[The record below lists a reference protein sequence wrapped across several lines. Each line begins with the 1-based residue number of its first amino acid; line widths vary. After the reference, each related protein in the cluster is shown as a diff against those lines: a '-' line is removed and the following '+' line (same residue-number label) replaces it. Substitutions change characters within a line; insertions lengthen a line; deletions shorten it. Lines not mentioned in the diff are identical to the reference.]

1 VNPFGRAAPAW
12 REEINMLK
20 RSLRWFA
27 VAFLAAALAVPAFAA
42 PAAQAPQQVVQS
54 IADELAGSIQGHQ
67 AELRKHPD
75 QVIKIIDRIVLPH
88 FDMDYAAL
96 LVLGRHA
103 REATP
108 AQRVAF
114 SRAFYDALTHRYA
127 EGLVAYTRG
136 AVKVLPAQAPLDQ
149 RRTIVRTQVQL
160 ASGKDLSV
168 DYAFRKTSSGEW
180 KAYDVIIEG
189 ISYITNY
196 RNQVDAEIRKEGI
209 DGLIKRLQ
217 TQGAAAINE
226 MKTEDGEH

>member
-1 VNPFGRAAPAW
+1 MPKRFIPF
-12 REEINMLK
+12 
-20 RSLRWFA
+20 
-27 VAFLAAALAVPAFAA
+27 FLAFALAALAPAVAA
-42 PAAQAPQQVVQS
+42 PTDQAPQLVVQS
-54 IADELAGSIQGHQ
+54 IADKLADAIQGRQ
-67 AELRKHPD
+67 AELRQNPD
-75 QVIKIIDRIVLPH
+75 EVIKIIDGIVLPH

-96 LVLGRHA
+96 LVLGPHA

-114 SRAFYDALTHRYA
+114 TRAFYKALTHRYA

-136 AVKVLPAQAPLDQ
+136 AVKVLPAQGPLDQ

-160 ASGKDLSV
+160 ASGKNLSV

-196 RNQVDAEIRKEGI
+196 RNQVDAEIQKEGI

-226 MKTEDGEH
+226 MKKEGGGH

>member
-1 VNPFGRAAPAW
+1 
-12 REEINMLK
+12 MLK
-20 RSLRWFA
+20 RSMLLLFVMFLGA
-27 VAFLAAALAVPAFAA
+27 ASATPALAAA
-42 PAAQAPQQVVQS
+42 AQTPQQIVQS
-54 IADELAGSIQGHQ
+54 IADGLGQAIQGHQ
-67 AELRKHPD
+67 AELRQNPE
-75 QVIKIIDRIVLPH
+75 QVIKIIDGIVLPH
-88 FDMDYAAL
+88 FDIDYASL

-114 SRAFYDALTHRYA
+114 AHAFYNALTHRYA

-136 AVKVLPAQAPLDQ
+136 AVKVLPAEGPLDQ
-149 RRTIVRTQVQL
+149 RRTIVRTQVML
-160 ASGKDLSV
+160 ASGKSLSV
-168 DYAFRKTSSGEW
+168 DYAFRKTASDEW

-217 TQGAAAINE
+217 TEGAGAIDQ
-226 MKTEDGEH
+226 MKQDAGN

>member
-1 VNPFGRAAPAW
+1 
-12 REEINMLK
+12 MLK
-20 RSLRWFA
+20 RSLRWLV
-27 VAFLAAALAVPAFAA
+27 VAFAAAAFAAPAFAA
-42 PAAQAPQQVVQS
+42 PAEQTPQQIVQS
-54 IADELAGSIQGHQ
+54 IADQLATAIQGHQ
-67 AELRKHPD
+67 AELRKNPD
-75 QVIKIIDRIVLPH
+75 KVINIIDRIVLPH

-136 AVKVLPAQAPLDQ
+136 AVKVLPAQGPLDQ
-149 RRTIVRTQVQL
+149 RRTIVRIQVQL
-160 ASGKDLSV
+160 ASGKNLSV
-168 DYAFRKTSSGEW
+168 DYAFRKTPSGEW

-196 RNQVDAEIRKEGI
+196 RSQVDAEIQKEGI
-209 DGLIKRLQ
+209 DGLIKHLQ

-226 MKTEDGEH
+226 MKKEGGGH

>member
-1 VNPFGRAAPAW
+1 
-12 REEINMLK
+12 MLK
-20 RSLRWFA
+20 RFIPLILVLA
-27 VAFLAAALAVPAFAA
+27 LAALGTPAKAA
-42 PAAQAPQQVVQS
+42 ATDQTPQRIVQS
-54 IADELAGSIQGHQ
+54 IADDLANAIQDHQ
-67 AELRKHPD
+67 PELREHPD
-75 QVIKIIDRIVLPH
+75 QVIKIIDGIVLPH

-103 REATP
+103 REASP

-114 SRAFYDALTHRYA
+114 TRAFYNALTHRYA

-136 AVKVLPAQAPLDQ
+136 AVKVLPTQGSLDQ

-160 ASGKDLSV
+160 ASGKNLSV
-168 DYAFRKTSSGEW
+168 NYAFRKTSSGEW

-217 TQGAAAINE
+217 TQGAAAINQ
-226 MKTEDGEH
+226 MKKEDGGH

>member
-1 VNPFGRAAPAW
+1 MP
-12 REEINMLK
+12 K
-20 RSLRWFA
+20 RFIPL
-27 VAFLAAALAVPAFAA
+27 FLAFALAALAPAVAA
-42 PAAQAPQQVVQS
+42 PTDQAPQQVVQS
-54 IADELAGSIQGHQ
+54 IADKLADAIQGRQ
-67 AELRKHPD
+67 AELRQNPD
-75 QVIKIIDRIVLPH
+75 EVIKIIDGIVLPH

-96 LVLGRHA
+96 LVLGPHA

-114 SRAFYDALTHRYA
+114 TRAFYKALTHRYA

-136 AVKVLPAQAPLDQ
+136 AVKVLPAQGPLDQ

-160 ASGKDLSV
+160 ASGKNLSV

-196 RNQVDAEIRKEGI
+196 RNQVDAEIQKEGI

-226 MKTEDGEH
+226 MKKEGGGH

>member
-1 VNPFGRAAPAW
+1 MLKRFIPCFLALALAALAAPA
-12 REEINMLK
+12 
-20 RSLRWFA
+20 
-27 VAFLAAALAVPAFAA
+27 VAA
-42 PAAQAPQQVVQS
+42 PTAQAPQQIVQS
-54 IADELAGSIQGHQ
+54 IADKLADAIQGRQ
-67 AELRKHPD
+67 AELRQHPD
-75 QVIKIIDRIVLPH
+75 EVIKIIDGIVLPH

-96 LVLGRHA
+96 LVLGPHA

-114 SRAFYDALTHRYA
+114 TRAFYKALTHRYA

-136 AVKVLPAQAPLDQ
+136 AVKVLPAQGPLDQ

-160 ASGKDLSV
+160 ASGKNLSV

-226 MKTEDGEH
+226 MKKEDGGH

>member
-1 VNPFGRAAPAW
+1 MP
-12 REEINMLK
+12 K
-20 RSLRWFA
+20 RFIPL
-27 VAFLAAALAVPAFAA
+27 FLAFALAALAPAVAA
-42 PAAQAPQQVVQS
+42 PTDQAPQLVVQS
-54 IADELAGSIQGHQ
+54 IADKLADAIQGRQ
-67 AELRKHPD
+67 AELRQNPD
-75 QVIKIIDRIVLPH
+75 EVIKIIDGIVLPH

-96 LVLGRHA
+96 LVLGPHA

-114 SRAFYDALTHRYA
+114 TRAFYKALTHRYA

-136 AVKVLPAQAPLDQ
+136 AVKVLPAQGPLDQ

-160 ASGKDLSV
+160 ASGKNLSV

-196 RNQVDAEIRKEGI
+196 RNQVDAEIQKEGI

-226 MKTEDGEH
+226 MKKEGGGH

>member
-1 VNPFGRAAPAW
+1 MLKRFIPLVLVLALAALAAPA
-12 REEINMLK
+12 
-20 RSLRWFA
+20 
-27 VAFLAAALAVPAFAA
+27 VAA
-42 PAAQAPQQVVQS
+42 PTDQAPQQIVQS
-54 IADELAGSIQGHQ
+54 IADKLADAIQGRQ
-67 AELRKHPD
+67 AELRQNPD
-75 QVIKIIDRIVLPH
+75 EVIKIIDGIVLPH

-96 LVLGRHA
+96 LVLGPHA

-114 SRAFYDALTHRYA
+114 TRAFYKALTHRYA

-136 AVKVLPAQAPLDQ
+136 AVKVLPAQGPLDQ

-160 ASGKDLSV
+160 ASGKNLSV

-196 RNQVDAEIRKEGI
+196 RNQVDAEIQKEGI

-226 MKTEDGEH
+226 MKKEDGGH

>member
-1 VNPFGRAAPAW
+1 
-12 REEINMLK
+12 MLK
-20 RSLRWFA
+20 RFIPLILI
-27 VAFLAAALAVPAFAA
+27 LAIAALGTPAMAA
-42 PAAQAPQQVVQS
+42 PTSQAPQQIVQS
-54 IADELAGSIQGHQ
+54 IAEQLADAIQGRQ

-75 QVIKIIDRIVLPH
+75 EVIKIIDGIVLPH

-108 AQRVAF
+108 EQRVAF
-114 SRAFYDALTHRYA
+114 TRAFYTALTHRYA

-136 AVKVLPAQAPLDQ
+136 AVKVLPAQGPLDQ

-160 ASGKDLSV
+160 ASGKNLSV

-196 RNQVDAEIRKEGI
+196 RNQVDAEIQKEGI
-209 DGLIKRLQ
+209 AGLIKRLQ
-217 TQGAAAINE
+217 TQGAGAINE
-226 MKTEDGEH
+226 MKKESGGH